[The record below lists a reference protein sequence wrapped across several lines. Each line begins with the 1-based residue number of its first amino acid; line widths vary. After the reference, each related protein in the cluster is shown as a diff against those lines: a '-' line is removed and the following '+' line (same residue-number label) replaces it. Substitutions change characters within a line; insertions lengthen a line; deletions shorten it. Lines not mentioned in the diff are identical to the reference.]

1 MENVVYLTICATHL
15 LYRVGNKVR
24 RVFTIDENFCD
35 ITFRENVP
43 ASATTGG
50 AMLNTAVSLARCG
63 IDVTLI
69 SKFSADHL
77 GSTRNDFL
85 MSNAVNTE
93 SIYRYERK
101 NPLALAF
108 LDEMNDAE
116 YALYEA
122 YPYERLQIVNPV
134 LKKGGIILF
143 GSLMAVSEQVRKK
156 LSDIL
161 KSAGEHITG
170 TCGKGFFICI

>member
-1 MENVVYLTICATHL
+1 MENVVYLIICATHL
-15 LYRVGNKVR
+15 LYRAGNKVR
-24 RVFTIDENFCD
+24 RVFTIGENFYD

-43 ASATTGG
+43 ASATSGS
-50 AMLNTAVSLARCG
+50 AMLNTAVSLARCS

-69 SKFSADHL
+69 SEFSADHL
-77 GSTRNDFL
+77 GSTGNDFL
-85 MSNAVNTE
+85 MSNGVNTE
-93 SIYRYERK
+93 SIYRYEGK
-101 NPLALAF
+101 TPIAMAF

-116 YALYEA
+116 YVLYET
-122 YPYERLQIVNPV
+122 YPYERLKIVNPV
-134 LKKGGIILF
+134 LKKGDIILF

-170 TCGKGFFICI
+170 TCGKGFLICI